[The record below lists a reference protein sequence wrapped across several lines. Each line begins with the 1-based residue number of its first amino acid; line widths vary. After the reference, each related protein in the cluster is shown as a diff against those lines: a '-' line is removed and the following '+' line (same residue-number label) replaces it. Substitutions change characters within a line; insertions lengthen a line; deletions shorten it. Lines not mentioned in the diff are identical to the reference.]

1 MMDPPSTPTTY
12 MPAGDLPKSGEEE
25 VKYAGPP
32 PESVKL
38 NFRLPH
44 EAVFADE
51 EVNMVLVPA
60 ETGDFG
66 ILPGHVPVVAKLRPG
81 VVSVENK
88 ENVTSKVRRV
98 SSIFERS
105 IDRKT
110 KDLFLRARE
119 RTNASF
125 RWHFSTHSCSRRHRW
140 YLTFCTT
147 LFSFASHEQ
156 YFVSSGF
163 AFAHADSSVDIL
175 AVEAVPVEHL
185 DETVVRKMLSEHTAK
200 FQAAKDDYEKA
211 TAQIGIDVSTA
222 MVSAIETMG
231 K

>member
-1 MMDPPSTPTTY
+1 MALRRALAGAIRGTAASSLGRGGGGGGGGDALPFWRTISSSTRSSAPPEESTQTSVEKFQELFDKYRPSMMDPPSTPTTY

-25 VKYAGPP
+25 VKNAGPP

-110 KDLFLRARE
+110 ERPFFARARTNE
-119 RTNASF
+119 RTPRFDDIF
-125 RWHFSTHSCSRRHRW
+125 RRTRV
-140 YLTFCTT
+140 
-147 LFSFASHEQ
+147 
-156 YFVSSGF
+156 FV
-163 AFAHADSSVDIL
+163 V
-175 AVEAVPVEHL
+175 
-185 DETVVRKMLSEHTAK
+185 
-200 FQAAKDDYEKA
+200 
-211 TAQIGIDVSTA
+211 IGGI
-222 MVSAIETMG
+222 
-231 K
+231 

>member
-1 MMDPPSTPTTY
+1 MALRRALAGAIRGTAASSGRRGGDAPFWRTISSSTRSSAPEESTQTSVEKFQELFDKYRPSMMDPPSTPTTY

-25 VKYAGPP
+25 VKKAGPP

-110 KDLFLRARE
+110 ERPFFFARANE
-119 RTNASF
+119 RTPRFDDIF
-125 RWHFSTHSCSRRHRW
+125 RRTR
-140 YLTFCTT
+140 
-147 LFSFASHEQ
+147 
-156 YFVSSGF
+156 VVVVISG
-163 AFAHADSSVDIL
+163 I
-175 AVEAVPVEHL
+175 
-185 DETVVRKMLSEHTAK
+185 
-200 FQAAKDDYEKA
+200 
-211 TAQIGIDVSTA
+211 
-222 MVSAIETMG
+222 
-231 K
+231 

>member
-1 MMDPPSTPTTY
+1 MALRRALAGAIRGTAASSIGRRGGGDAPFWRTISASRRSSAPEESTQTSVEKFQELFDKYRPSMMDPPSTPTTY

-25 VKYAGPP
+25 VKNAGPP

-110 KDLFLRARE
+110 ERPFLCSLSRARA
-119 RTNASF
+119 RTNERLVSM
-125 RWHFSTHSCSRRHRW
+125 
-140 YLTFCTT
+140 TF
-147 LFSFASHEQ
+147 FDA
-156 YFVSSGF
+156 
-163 AFAHADSSVDIL
+163 
-175 AVEAVPVEHL
+175 PV
-185 DETVVRKMLSEHTAK
+185 
-200 FQAAKDDYEKA
+200 
-211 TAQIGIDVSTA
+211 
-222 MVSAIETMG
+222 
-231 K
+231 

>member
-1 MMDPPSTPTTY
+1 MALRRALAGAIRGTAASSLGRGGGGGGGGGGDALPFWRTISSSTRSSAPPEESTQTSVEKFQELFDKYRPSMMDPPSTPTTY

-25 VKYAGPP
+25 VKNAGPP

-119 RTNASF
+119 QTNASF
-125 RWHFSTHSCSRRHRW
+125 R
-140 YLTFCTT
+140 
-147 LFSFASHEQ
+147 
-156 YFVSSGF
+156 
-163 AFAHADSSVDIL
+163 
-175 AVEAVPVEHL
+175 
-185 DETVVRKMLSEHTAK
+185 
-200 FQAAKDDYEKA
+200 
-211 TAQIGIDVSTA
+211 
-222 MVSAIETMG
+222 
-231 K
+231 

>member
-1 MMDPPSTPTTY
+1 MALRRALAGAIRGTAASSLGRRGGGGGGDALPFWRTISSSTRSSAPEESTQTSVEKFQELFDKYRPSMMDPPSTPTTY

-25 VKYAGPP
+25 VKNAGPP

-110 KDLFLRARE
+110 ERPFFARARTNE
-119 RTNASF
+119 RTPRFDDIF
-125 RWHFSTHSCSRRHRW
+125 RRTR
-140 YLTFCTT
+140 
-147 LFSFASHEQ
+147 
-156 YFVSSGF
+156 
-163 AFAHADSSVDIL
+163 
-175 AVEAVPVEHL
+175 
-185 DETVVRKMLSEHTAK
+185 VVVV
-200 FQAAKDDYEKA
+200 
-211 TAQIGIDVSTA
+211 IGGI
-222 MVSAIETMG
+222 
-231 K
+231 

>member
-1 MMDPPSTPTTY
+1 MALRRALAGAIRGTAASSGRRGGGGDSPFWRTISSSTRSSAEESTQTSVEKFQELFDKYRPSMMDPPSTPTTY

-25 VKYAGPP
+25 VKNAGPP

-125 RWHFSTHSCSRRHRW
+125 R
-140 YLTFCTT
+140 
-147 LFSFASHEQ
+147 
-156 YFVSSGF
+156 
-163 AFAHADSSVDIL
+163 
-175 AVEAVPVEHL
+175 
-185 DETVVRKMLSEHTAK
+185 
-200 FQAAKDDYEKA
+200 
-211 TAQIGIDVSTA
+211 
-222 MVSAIETMG
+222 
-231 K
+231 

>member
-1 MMDPPSTPTTY
+1 

-25 VKYAGPP
+25 VKNAGPP

-110 KDLFLRARE
+110 ERPFFARARTNE
-119 RTNASF
+119 RTPRFDDIF
-125 RWHFSTHSCSRRHRW
+125 RRTR
-140 YLTFCTT
+140 
-147 LFSFASHEQ
+147 
-156 YFVSSGF
+156 VVVVISG
-163 AFAHADSSVDIL
+163 I
-175 AVEAVPVEHL
+175 
-185 DETVVRKMLSEHTAK
+185 
-200 FQAAKDDYEKA
+200 
-211 TAQIGIDVSTA
+211 
-222 MVSAIETMG
+222 
-231 K
+231 

>member
-1 MMDPPSTPTTY
+1 MALRRALAGAIRGTAASSLGRGGGGGGGGGGDALPFWRTISSSTRSSAPPEESTQTSVEKFQELFDKYRPSMMDPPSTPTTY

-25 VKYAGPP
+25 VKNAGPP

-110 KDLFLRARE
+110 KDLFLRAR
-119 RTNASF
+119 TNVRLVSM
-125 RWHFSTHSCSRRHRW
+125 
-140 YLTFCTT
+140 TFFDA
-147 LFSFASHEQ
+147 L
-156 YFVSSGF
+156 V
-163 AFAHADSSVDIL
+163 
-175 AVEAVPVEHL
+175 
-185 DETVVRKMLSEHTAK
+185 
-200 FQAAKDDYEKA
+200 
-211 TAQIGIDVSTA
+211 
-222 MVSAIETMG
+222 
-231 K
+231 

>member
-1 MMDPPSTPTTY
+1 MALRRALAGAIRGTTASSIYGRRGGGDAPFWRTISSSTRSSAPEESTQTSVEKFQELFDKYRPSMMDPPSTPTTY

-25 VKYAGPP
+25 VKNAGPP

-125 RWHFSTHSCSRRHRW
+125 R
-140 YLTFCTT
+140 
-147 LFSFASHEQ
+147 
-156 YFVSSGF
+156 
-163 AFAHADSSVDIL
+163 
-175 AVEAVPVEHL
+175 
-185 DETVVRKMLSEHTAK
+185 
-200 FQAAKDDYEKA
+200 
-211 TAQIGIDVSTA
+211 
-222 MVSAIETMG
+222 
-231 K
+231 

>member
-25 VKYAGPP
+25 VKNAGPP

-110 KDLFLRARE
+110 ERPFFARARTNE
-119 RTNASF
+119 RTPRFDDIF
-125 RWHFSTHSCSRRHRW
+125 RRTRV
-140 YLTFCTT
+140 
-147 LFSFASHEQ
+147 
-156 YFVSSGF
+156 FV
-163 AFAHADSSVDIL
+163 V
-175 AVEAVPVEHL
+175 
-185 DETVVRKMLSEHTAK
+185 
-200 FQAAKDDYEKA
+200 
-211 TAQIGIDVSTA
+211 IGGI
-222 MVSAIETMG
+222 
-231 K
+231 